1 MPNRTFNKIVGFYKI
16 LHMKNIKKTIFAVL
30 VLFVGTSLF
39 FSCSNDNENDT
50 KNPSSSSLD
59 TFLKSFYNQD
69 YALGNTISISNGT
82 KSSAM
87 SRTILLDGQDVEI
100 TEVILANNQRV
111 RGYVL
116 TDKVTSAFLYF
127 VDVDRIT
134 YDLTVVDVTN
144 NETLIFKD
152 INTNPDYHSTDEF
165 DLYKMAEN
173 YNQSTTNSSRNP
185 WFGWGYSYG
194 QPPVS
199 GPCMVGVYKA
209 YFIFGIQVTESVAV
223 MEPNPNNPDRPRQVQ
238 VPCGTEYTP

>member
-1 MPNRTFNKIVGFYKI
+1 
-16 LHMKNIKKTIFAVL
+16 MKNIKKTIFAIL
-30 VLFVGTSLF
+30 VLFIGTSLF

-50 KNPSSSSLD
+50 KNPSSSTLD

-87 SRTILLDGQDVEI
+87 SRTILVDGQDVEI

-144 NETLIFKD
+144 NETLIFRD
-152 INTNPDYHSTDEF
+152 INTNPDYHTTDEF

-173 YNQSTTNSSRNP
+173 YNQAIQNSVQGRF
-185 WFGWGYSYG
+185 WGWDYSYG
-194 QPPVS
+194 QPPAS
-199 GPCMVGVYKA
+199 GPCMVGVYRS
-209 YFIFGIQVTESVAV
+209 YYVLGIRVSTIEPV
-223 MEPNPNNPDRPRQVQ
+223 MEPIPGDPDRTRQVQ
-238 VPCGTEYTP
+238 VPCGTKYTP